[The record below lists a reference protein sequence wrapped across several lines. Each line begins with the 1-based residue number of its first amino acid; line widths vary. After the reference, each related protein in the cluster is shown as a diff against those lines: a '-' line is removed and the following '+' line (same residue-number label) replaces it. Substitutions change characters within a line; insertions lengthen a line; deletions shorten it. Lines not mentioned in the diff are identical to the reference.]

1 MGKKLGLDKAYSNLL
16 TTINKN
22 SPSSDFLNR
31 RLTLS
36 TGKNE
41 GMKTDI
47 FKNRR
52 LTLSTPTS
60 DTIKKATKSIFKR
73 SPIGRIIDAGVKIG
87 AGVGAGYSYAKEKFK
102 PDNKMGGGMA
112 KKYSVGGG
120 ADTGK
125 RGEAKSKAT
134 IQNMRLERAF
144 PLTAILAYKSGLT
157 KKTSLPIKGKHNK
170 MGGGMAENRGM
181 GLQDES
187 MKPGKIMKAKYG
199 KEAKIKKVM
208 KEFKKGELHIG
219 KSKKKVKNKKQAIA
233 IALSEARKGKA

>member
-22 SPSSDFLNR
+22 SPTNLSGKG
-31 RLTLS
+31 LS
-36 TGKNE
+36 TNTPLSNRPTINTKVTGVVKNV
-41 GMKTDI
+41 
-47 FKNRR
+47 
-52 LTLSTPTS
+52 
-60 DTIKKATKSIFKR
+60 AKSVFNR

-102 PDNKMGGGMA
+102 PDNKMGGGMM
-112 KKYSVGGG
+112 YGYE
-120 ADTGK
+120 T
-125 RGEAKSKAT
+125 
-134 IQNMRLERAF
+134 
-144 PLTAILAYKSGLT
+144 
-157 KKTSLPIKGKHNK
+157 
-170 MGGGMAENRGM
+170 GGMSSKQKAIAAKAPPPNVLDGKDFAVLRAEKAKNRGM

>member
-1 MGKKLGLDKAYSNLL
+1 MGKKLGLDKAYSSLL

-22 SPSSDFLNR
+22 SPTNLSGKG
-31 RLTLS
+31 LS
-36 TGKNE
+36 TNTPLSNRPTINTKNT
-41 GMKTDI
+41 GVV
-47 FKNRR
+47 
-52 LTLSTPTS
+52 
-60 DTIKKATKSIFKR
+60 KKVVKSVFNR

-102 PDNKMGGGMA
+102 PDNKMGGGMM
-112 KKYSVGGG
+112 YGYE
-120 ADTGK
+120 T
-125 RGEAKSKAT
+125 
-134 IQNMRLERAF
+134 
-144 PLTAILAYKSGLT
+144 
-157 KKTSLPIKGKHNK
+157 
-170 MGGGMAENRGM
+170 GGMSSKQKAIAAKAPPPNVLDGKDFAVLRAEKAKNRGM

-233 IALSEARKGKA
+233 IALSEARKKGKA

>member
-16 TTINKN
+16 TTVNKN
-22 SPSSDFLNR
+22 SPTNVSGKG
-31 RLTLS
+31 LS
-36 TGKNE
+36 TKNPLSNRSTINTKVT
-41 GMKTDI
+41 GVV
-47 FKNRR
+47 KNV
-52 LTLSTPTS
+52 
-60 DTIKKATKSIFKR
+60 AKSVFNR
-73 SPIGRIIDAGVKIG
+73 SPLGKIIDAGVKIG

-102 PDNKMGGGMA
+102 PDNKMGGGMM
-112 KKYSVGGG
+112 YGYG
-120 ADTGK
+120 T
-125 RGEAKSKAT
+125 
-134 IQNMRLERAF
+134 
-144 PLTAILAYKSGLT
+144 
-157 KKTSLPIKGKHNK
+157 
-170 MGGGMAENRGM
+170 GGMSSKQKAIAAKAPPPNVLDGKDFAVLRAEKAKNRGM

>member
-1 MGKKLGLDKAYSNLL
+1 MGKKLGLDKAYSSLL

-36 TGKNE
+36 TGKNQ
-41 GMKTDI
+41 GMDTDI

-52 LTLSTPTS
+52 LTLSTS
-60 DTIKKATKSIFKR
+60 NSGTIKKAAKSIFKR

-102 PDNKMGGGMA
+102 PDNKMGGGMM
-112 KKYSVGGG
+112 YGYE
-120 ADTGK
+120 T
-125 RGEAKSKAT
+125 
-134 IQNMRLERAF
+134 
-144 PLTAILAYKSGLT
+144 
-157 KKTSLPIKGKHNK
+157 
-170 MGGGMAENRGM
+170 GGMSSKQKAIAAKAPPPNVLDGKDFAVLRAEKAKNRGM

-233 IALSEARKGKA
+233 IALSEARKKGKA

>member
-16 TTINKN
+16 TTVNKN
-22 SPSSDFLNR
+22 SPTNVSGKG
-31 RLTLS
+31 LS
-36 TGKNE
+36 TKNPLSNRPTINTKVT
-41 GMKTDI
+41 GVV
-47 FKNRR
+47 KNV
-52 LTLSTPTS
+52 
-60 DTIKKATKSIFKR
+60 AKSVFNR
-73 SPIGRIIDAGVKIG
+73 SPLGKIIDAGVKIG

-102 PDNKMGGGMA
+102 PDNKMGGGMM
-112 KKYSVGGG
+112 YGYG
-120 ADTGK
+120 T
-125 RGEAKSKAT
+125 
-134 IQNMRLERAF
+134 
-144 PLTAILAYKSGLT
+144 
-157 KKTSLPIKGKHNK
+157 
-170 MGGGMAENRGM
+170 GGMSSKQKAIAAKAPPPNVLDGKDFAVLRAEKAKNRGM

>member
-112 KKYSVGGG
+112 
-120 ADTGK
+120 
-125 RGEAKSKAT
+125 
-134 IQNMRLERAF
+134 
-144 PLTAILAYKSGLT
+144 
-157 KKTSLPIKGKHNK
+157 
-170 MGGGMAENRGM
+170 ENRGM

>member
-16 TTINKN
+16 TTVNKN
-22 SPSSDFLNR
+22 SPSGIGKGITPSFKSIGKKLMDNPVLGS
-31 RLTLS
+31 RLLS
-36 TGKNE
+36 TSLESKS
-41 GMKTDI
+41 KTSNI
-47 FKNRR
+47 LK
-52 LTLSTPTS
+52 T
-60 DTIKKATKSIFKR
+60 ATKNVFKR

-102 PDNKMGGGMA
+102 PDNKMGGGMM
-112 KKYSVGGG
+112 YGYE
-120 ADTGK
+120 T
-125 RGEAKSKAT
+125 
-134 IQNMRLERAF
+134 
-144 PLTAILAYKSGLT
+144 
-157 KKTSLPIKGKHNK
+157 
-170 MGGGMAENRGM
+170 GGMSSKQKAIAAKAPPPNVLDGKDFAVLRAEKAKNRGM